1 MRILVAVKS
10 CQRDIERGCHQVI
23 RDTWGSKLPDNFDLM
38 FFVGEGVKNTEA
50 DEVSVKAPDAYKALS
65 LKVNEILRGAL
76 GFEYD
81 YIVLVDTDT
90 FINPK
95 ELAALPWGSFD
106 YTGAW
111 LTWEGGFAFGGCGFA
126 LSKKAAQVVVDRPPE
141 DGMDDISIGNILAPE
156 CGIRKL
162 TWYTSD
168 WNRRIGWHFP
178 KNTYSAKTYDPQFP
192 WMQMMYDY
200 HVLHTDNSRTW
211 TTVIGGAPR
220 THALILTGEDR
231 GR

>member
-23 RDTWGSKLPDNFDLM
+23 RETWGSKLPENFDLL
-38 FFVGEGVKNTEA
+38 FFVGEGVKSTGD
-50 DEVSVKAPDAYKALS
+50 DEVPVKAPDAYKALS

-76 GFEYD
+76 GFSYD

-90 FINPK
+90 FINPDA
-95 ELAALPWGSFD
+95 LAALPWGDFD
-106 YTGAW
+106 YTGMW

-126 LSKKAAQVVVDRPPE
+126 ISAKAAQVVVDSPIQNE
-141 DGMDDISIGNILAPE
+141 MDDVSIGNILGPE
-156 CGIRKL
+156 CIKRNL
-162 TWYTSD
+162 VWIASN

-178 KNTYSAKTYDPQFP
+178 KNVYSAKTYDPQFP

-200 HVLHTDNSRTW
+200 HVTHDNRAYTW
-211 TTVIGGAPR
+211 TSVIGGAQR
-220 THALILTGEDR
+220 IHVLALTGEDR
-231 GR
+231 ER